1 MDREVSLFGG
11 AAGRVL
17 WGTVSLHSLITGLA
31 LGFVLAV
38 GNGVLFYA
46 KAHVLVTPF
55 TQVVL
60 AFALARFVLNGQYGE
75 WRGTFFSNVGGTWA
89 TVAVVASRYLLLTC
103 LWVVPMMLLGLRI
116 EQAAI
121 SSAMPGGQTS
131 VLATLYLVAFALS
144 PPLLLIVSVTASD
157 FGELFSSTHWRRV
170 FGGRLVDLLSVY
182 VVYAGGVCMAALLA
196 LPLVVLGFQPSWKFG
211 VFCLALAG
219 CFMLGLCLNLLGRL
233 CGFYALGDFA
243 DPIEGESAPA
253 MLPDPGITPMTEG
266 ADHQPVATLPLSP
279 VPVVPSIPVV
289 SAAPKTRVSTAVLP
303 ALLDAARRIDPILK
317 RFKQDPDGALRAL
330 DDLSESFAP
339 HPQVLVALCVCR
351 HRNGDVERAVHLAQ
365 TVVPICFERGH
376 VQLAAQVFKQLR
388 RESEH
393 LGLNREQILTI
404 GDALLKKGDLAGS
417 GAAYSTAIGRDP
429 GETRAVK
436 GLLQI
441 AGVYMNERGKPEAAL
456 KAYDYLLKHCSDSP
470 LAEFMR
476 EGRTHCR
483 KQLAQPVG

>member
-1 MDREVSLFGG
+1 MAREVSLFGG

-46 KAHVLVTPF
+46 KAHILVTPF

-75 WRGTFFSNVGGTWA
+75 WRGSFLSGAGGTWA
-89 TVAVVASRYLLLTC
+89 TVSVVASRYLLLTC

-121 SSAMPGGQTS
+121 SSAMPGGPTS

-144 PPLLLIVSVTASD
+144 PPMLLIVSVTASD
-157 FGELFSSTHWRRV
+157 FGELFSPTHWKRV

-182 VVYAGGVCMAALLA
+182 VVYAGGVSMAALLA
-196 LPLVVLGFQPSWKFG
+196 LPLIMLGFQPSWKFG

-243 DPIEGESAPA
+243 DPVEAESA
-253 MLPDPGITPMTEG
+253 
-266 ADHQPVATLPLSP
+266 HQPVATLPSSP
-279 VPVVPSIPVV
+279 VPVMPSSPVV

-303 ALLDAARRIDPILK
+303 ALLDAAQRIDPILK
-317 RFKQDPDGALRAL
+317 RFKQDPGGALRAL

-351 HRNGDVERAVHLAQ
+351 HRNGDVERAVQLAQ

-388 RESEH
+388 RESER

-470 LAEFMR
+470 LTEFMR
-476 EGRTHCR
+476 EGRAHCR
-483 KQLAQPVG
+483 RQLAQPVG